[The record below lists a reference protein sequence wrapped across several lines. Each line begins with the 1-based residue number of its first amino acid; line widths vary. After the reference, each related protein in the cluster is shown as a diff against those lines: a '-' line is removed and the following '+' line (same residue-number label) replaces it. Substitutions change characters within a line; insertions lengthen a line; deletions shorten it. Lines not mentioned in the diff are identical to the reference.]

1 MTFLTTKTNDSLFFV
16 VSSCYFFAFYEPAYR
31 SNVIFLVPRVPPL
44 PKGFSVSKMVSR
56 GGGEGGKGTRSIFG
70 YKSAAEV
77 WKIVNCVAWEG
88 GFQQ

>member
-56 GGGEGGKGTRSIFG
+56 GGGEGGRGLDQYLGISQPLRFEKL
-70 YKSAAEV
+70 
-77 WKIVNCVAWEG
+77 
-88 GFQQ
+88 